1 MSPESLIILAEPLL
15 CCVRLYHRT
24 CPHFTTS
31 LFLQISGVEWLNA
44 WVGRGE
50 NVKLRFASSYL
61 APPHTHTHTP
71 RFRRLLLVIVG
82 PRGALMN
89 EVTPRGGMTGET
101 KHQWNLSPQFSFSLY
116 LSSFFSLYCCFSALS
131 LLLFLDS
138 PLHSPLIHSLRGCFI
153 NFAVRWKASGPSF
166 SLRAPRNRRALID
179 VLYTHPPTHAHT
191 LSHTLSHTL
200 THTLTHTHFTH
211 KKHVTE
217 NRDFLSSSLI
227 SVLGSR
233 APAVSGL

>member
-44 WVGRGE
+44 RVGRGE
-50 NVKLRFASSYL
+50 NVKFRFASSYL
-61 APPHTHTHTP
+61 APPPHTP
-71 RFRRLLLVIVG
+71 CFRRLLLVIVG
-82 PRGALMN
+82 PRGGLMN

-116 LSSFFSLYCCFSALS
+116 LSSSYSSSFFS
-131 LLLFLDS
+131 LLLFLS
-138 PLHSPLIHSLRGCFI
+138 SISSTFSRLPPPVPLIHSLRGCFI

-179 VLYTHPPTHAHT
+179 VLYTHPR
-191 LSHTLSHTL
+191 
-200 THTLTHTHFTH
+200 THTLTHTHFTR
-211 KKHVTE
+211 KKTCNGE
-217 NRDFLSSSLI
+217 PRLS
-227 SVLGSR
+227 
-233 APAVSGL
+233 